1 MTFILEV
8 RLLRMGN
15 DWSGV
20 ASWRSVASEAMNMK
34 SSWNLGPNVSFSR
47 LVCGRYLWYQFA

>member
-1 MTFILEV
+1 M
-8 RLLRMGN
+8 RMGN

-34 SSWNLGPNVSFSR
+34 SSWNLDPNVSFSR